1 MLTLYIVVGIV
12 LFFILILSIP
22 IEMAFDTSRP
32 GAKARVGWAFGLL
45 WKDVGGKKKKPKR
58 PKKKRPKKKK
68 RGPGAKASL
77 TFLETRG
84 IVSGLLK
91 LARRMIGSIRVK
103 QLNAHL
109 RMGLDDPADTG
120 ILYSVICPI
129 LIPLNYIG
137 SSNVRMDLCFEEAIL
152 DFTGQ
157 GHVRVVPAQMIW
169 AVLLFGLSP
178 AGLRAIRKAVVRRWR

>member
-1 MLTLYIVVGIV
+1 MLTLYIVAGIV
-12 LFFILILSIP
+12 LFFLLILSIP
-22 IEMAFDTSRP
+22 IELAFDTSRP

-58 PKKKRPKKKK
+58 PKKKK
-68 RGPGAKASL
+68 RRPGAKV
-77 TFLETRG
+77 FLGFLPTRG
-84 IVSGLLK
+84 SVSGLLK
-91 LARRMIGSIRVK
+91 LARRMIGGIRVK
-103 QLNAHL
+103 QMDAHL
-109 RMGLDDPADTG
+109 RIGLDDPADTG
-120 ILYSVICPI
+120 MLYSVMLPI

-137 SSNVRMDLCFEEAIL
+137 SSNVRMELCFEEAIL

-178 AGLRAIRKAVVRRWR
+178 DGLRVIRNMVVRRWR

>member
-1 MLTLYIVVGIV
+1 MLTLYIVAGIV

-45 WKDVGGKKKKPKR
+45 WKEVGGKKKKPKR
-58 PKKKRPKKKK
+58 PKKKK
-68 RGPGAKASL
+68 RRPGAKAFL
-77 TFLETRG
+77 DFLETRG

-103 QLNAHL
+103 QLDAHL

-120 ILYSVICPI
+120 ILYSVIWPI

-137 SSNVRMDLCFEEAIL
+137 SSNLRMDLCFEEEIL

-178 AGLRAIRKAVVRRWR
+178 AGLSVIRKVVVRRWR

>member
-1 MLTLYIVVGIV
+1 MLTLYIVGGIV

-45 WKDVGGKKKKPKR
+45 WKDVGGEKKKPKG
-58 PKKKRPKKKK
+58 PKKKK
-68 RGPGAKASL
+68 RGPGAKAFL

-84 IVSGLLK
+84 IASGLLK

-103 QLNAHL
+103 QMDTHL

-120 ILYSVICPI
+120 MLYSVIWPI

-137 SSNVRMDLCFEEAIL
+137 SSDVRMTLCFEEEIL

-157 GHVRVVPAQMIW
+157 GHVRIVPAQMIW
-169 AVLLFGLSP
+169 AVILFGLSP
-178 AGLRAIRKAVVRRWR
+178 AGLRAIRDMVVRRWR

>member
-12 LFFILILSIP
+12 LFFILVLSIP

-45 WKDVGGKKKKPKR
+45 WKDVGGEKK
-58 PKKKRPKKKK
+58 
-68 RGPGAKASL
+68 GPGAKA
-77 TFLETRG
+77 FLDFLATRG
-84 IVSGLLK
+84 SVSGLLK
-91 LARRMIGSIRVK
+91 LAKRMIGGVKVK
-103 QLNAHL
+103 QLDAHL

-120 ILYSVICPI
+120 MLYSVIWPM

-137 SSNVRMDLCFEEAIL
+137 SSNVRMDLCFEEAVL

-178 AGLRAIRKAVVRRWR
+178 TGLRVISNMVVRRWR

>member
-12 LFFILILSIP
+12 LFIILILSIP
-22 IEMAFDTSRP
+22 MEMAFDTSRP

-45 WKDVGGKKKKPKR
+45 WKDVGARKKKPK
-58 PKKKRPKKKK
+58 KPKKKK
-68 RGPGAKASL
+68 RGSGAKA
-77 TFLETRG
+77 FLSFLAARG
-84 IVSGLLK
+84 VAIGLLK
-91 LARRMIGSIRVK
+91 FARRMIRSIRVR
-103 QLNAHL
+103 QMDAHL

-120 ILYSVICPI
+120 MLYSVIWPI

-137 SSNVRMDLCFEEAIL
+137 SSNLRMDLCFEEETL

-178 AGLRAIRKAVVRRWR
+178 AGLSVIRKVVVRRWR

>member
-45 WKDVGGKKKKPKR
+45 WKEVGGKKKKPKR
-58 PKKKRPKKKK
+58 PKKKK
-68 RGPGAKASL
+68 RRPGAKA
-77 TFLETRG
+77 FLDFLPTRG
-84 IVSGLLK
+84 SVSGLLK
-91 LARRMIGSIRVK
+91 LARRMIGGIRVK
-103 QLNAHL
+103 QLDAHL

-120 ILYSVICPI
+120 MLYSVIWPI

-137 SSNVRMDLCFEEAIL
+137 SSNLRMDLCFEEEIL

-178 AGLRAIRKAVVRRWR
+178 AGLSVIRKVVVRRWR

>member
-32 GAKARVGWAFGLL
+32 GAKARVGWGFGLL
-45 WKDVGGKKKKPKR
+45 WKDVGGGKKKPE
-58 PKKKRPKKKK
+58 RPKKKK
-68 RGPGAKASL
+68 RRPRATSLDFLAIGASA
-77 TFLETRG
+77 R
-84 IVSGLLK
+84 GLLK
-91 LARRMIGSIRVK
+91 LARRMIGGIRVR
-103 QLNAHL
+103 QLDAHL
-109 RMGLDDPADTG
+109 RIGLDDPADTG
-120 ILYSVICPI
+120 MFYSVIWPI

-137 SSNVRMDLCFEEAIL
+137 SSNVRMELCFEEAIL

-157 GHVRVVPAQMIW
+157 GHVRIVPAQMIW

-178 AGLRAIRKAVVRRWR
+178 DGLRVIRDMVGRRWR

>member
-12 LFFILILSIP
+12 LFFILVLSIP

-45 WKDVGGKKKKPKR
+45 WKDVGGEKKKPK
-58 PKKKRPKKKK
+58 KPKKKK
-68 RGPGAKASL
+68 KRSGVKA
-77 TFLETRG
+77 FLDFLATIG
-84 IVSGLLK
+84 SVSGLLK
-91 LARRMIGSIRVK
+91 LARRMIGGIRVK
-103 QLNAHL
+103 QLDAHL

-120 ILYSVICPI
+120 MLYSVLWPI

-137 SSNVRMDLCFEEAIL
+137 SSNVRMDLSFEEAIL

-157 GHVRVVPAQMIW
+157 GHVRVVPAQMLW

-178 AGLRAIRKAVVRRWR
+178 AGLRVIRNMVVRRWR

>member
-1 MLTLYIVVGIV
+1 MLTLYIVVVIL

-45 WKDVGGKKKKPKR
+45 WEDVGGGKKKPKR
-58 PKKKRPKKKK
+58 PKKKKK
-68 RGPGAKASL
+68 RSPGAKA
-77 TFLETRG
+77 FLDFLGTRG
-84 IVSGLLK
+84 SVSGLLK
-91 LARRMIGSIRVK
+91 LARRIIGGIRVK
-103 QLNAHL
+103 QMDAHF

-120 ILYSVICPI
+120 MLYSVMLPI

-137 SSNVRMDLCFEEAIL
+137 SSNVRMALCFEEEVL

-157 GHVRVVPAQMIW
+157 GHVRIVPAQMIW

-178 AGLRAIRKAVVRRWR
+178 AGLRVIRDMGVRRWR